1 MSYMLVIN
9 PGSTSTKIAVYD
21 NKTEVLNETIRHD
34 SEKIEQYDKVV
45 DQYEFR
51 VETIEKILES
61 KNISI
66 DKFDVIV
73 GRGGL
78 LKPIPGGAWIVND
91 LMLEDIKKAERG
103 EHASNLG
110 AVIAHNIAEKSGVKS
125 YIVDPVVVDE
135 FEDVA
140 RISGIPEI
148 ERSSVFH
155 ALNQKASA
163 RKLAEKLGKRYK
175 ELNLIVTHMGG
186 GTSIGAH
193 RKGKVIDV
201 TNGVYGEGPF
211 TPERSGA
218 LPPEQIIQMCF
229 SGKYTQPE
237 LIKKVHGKGGMV
249 AYLGTA
255 DCRAITEEVQKG
267 NKKFELIL
275 DAMTYQIAK
284 EIGAMATVLEGDV
297 DAVILTGGLAFSDF
311 IMEKIIKRVKFI
323 ADVHVLPGE
332 NEMEALRDGVL
343 MALEGRMP
351 LNEYV

>member
-21 NKTEVLNETIRHD
+21 GKTEILNQTIRHD
-34 SEKIEQYDKVV
+34 SEKIDTFEKVI

-51 VETIEKILES
+51 VETIEKILAS
-61 KNISI
+61 KDISI

-78 LKPIPGGAWIVND
+78 LKPIEGGAWIIND
-91 LMLEDIKKAERG
+91 TMLDDLRKAERG

-110 AVIAHNIAEKSGVKS
+110 AVIAHSIADKIGVKA
-125 YIVDPVVVDE
+125 YIVDPVVVDQM
-135 FEDVA
+135 EDVA

-148 ERSSVFH
+148 ERTSVFH

-163 RKLAEKLGKRYK
+163 RKLAEQLGRKY
-175 ELNLIVTHMGG
+175 EDINLIVTHMGG
-186 GTSIGAH
+186 GVTVGAH
-193 RKGKVIDV
+193 RKGRVIDV

-218 LPPEQIIQMCF
+218 LPPEQVVQMCF

-237 LIKKVHGKGGMV
+237 MIKKIHGKGGMV

-255 DCRAITEEVQKG
+255 DCKEVEEEAQKG
-267 NKKFELIL
+267 NKKFALIL
-275 DAMTYQIAK
+275 DAMAYQIAK
-284 EIGAMATVLEGDV
+284 EIGSMAVVLDGNV
-297 DAVILTGGLAFSDF
+297 DGIILTGGLAFDANH
-311 IMEKIIKRVKFI
+311 MERITKKVKFI
-323 ADVHVLPGE
+323 AKVYVVPGE

-343 MALEGRMP
+343 MALDGKMP
-351 LNEYV
+351 LHEYV